1 MLMGWGCKKVSD
13 FACKCIEWKAK
24 MRRVRLGDG
33 GYDLGPERTKVVEIS
48 KSFVAKKPIS
58 ASSID
63 VSASSSPG
71 SAALDEEKL
80 RLVVQRIVYYG
91 EIKESFHSA
100 SERDERG
107 VSQDDIVAMLEG
119 NWALAAKPDWDQAHK
134 NWEYKLA
141 GTDLEGD
148 ELVLKITVNEEM
160 QRITIITKY

>member
-1 MLMGWGCKKVSD
+1 MGSK
-13 FACKCIEWKAK
+13 
-24 MRRVRLGDG
+24 
-33 GYDLGPERTKVVEIS
+33 RTKVVGIS

-119 NWALAAKPDWDQAHK
+119 KWTLAEKPDWDQAHK

-141 GTDLEGD
+141 GADLEGD

>member
-1 MLMGWGCKKVSD
+1 MGSK
-13 FACKCIEWKAK
+13 
-24 MRRVRLGDG
+24 
-33 GYDLGPERTKVVEIS
+33 RTKVVEIS
-48 KSFVAKKPIS
+48 KNFVAQRPIS

-71 SAALDEEKL
+71 SAALDKEKL
-80 RLVVQRIVYYG
+80 RLVVQRIVYG

-119 NWALAAKPDWDQAHK
+119 EWALVAEPDWDQTHK

-148 ELVLKITVNEEM
+148 ELALKIAVNEEK

>member
-1 MLMGWGCKKVSD
+1 MEGEDETPSL
-13 FACKCIEWKAK
+13 
-24 MRRVRLGDG
+24 RRLEN
-33 GYDLGPERTKVVEIS
+33 DLKPKRAKVVEIS
-48 KSFVAKKPIS
+48 QSFVAKKPIL

-71 SAALDEEKL
+71 SAALDEDNL
-80 RLVVQRIVYYG
+80 RLVVQRIVNYG

-100 SERDERG
+100 SERDERD
-107 VSQDDIVAMLEG
+107 VSQDDIVAMLER
-119 NWALAAKPDWDQAHK
+119 NWRLTAEPDWDQAHR

>member
-1 MLMGWGCKKVSD
+1 M
-13 FACKCIEWKAK
+13 
-24 MRRVRLGDG
+24 
-33 GYDLGPERTKVVEIS
+33 
-48 KSFVAKKPIS
+48 
-58 ASSID
+58 
-63 VSASSSPG
+63 
-71 SAALDEEKL
+71 AALDEEKL

-107 VSQDDIVAMLEG
+107 VSQDDILAMLEG
-119 NWALAAKPDWDQAHK
+119 NWTLAAEPDWDHAHK

>member
-1 MLMGWGCKKVSD
+1 M
-13 FACKCIEWKAK
+13 
-24 MRRVRLGDG
+24 
-33 GYDLGPERTKVVEIS
+33 GPERTKVVEIS

-107 VSQDDIVAMLEG
+107 VSQDDILAMLEG
-119 NWALAAKPDWDQAHK
+119 NWTLAAEPDWDQVHK

>member
-1 MLMGWGCKKVSD
+1 M
-13 FACKCIEWKAK
+13 
-24 MRRVRLGDG
+24 
-33 GYDLGPERTKVVEIS
+33 
-48 KSFVAKKPIS
+48 
-58 ASSID
+58 
-63 VSASSSPG
+63 
-71 SAALDEEKL
+71 AALDEEKL

-134 NWEYKLA
+134 NWEYRLA

>member
-1 MLMGWGCKKVSD
+1 LDSK
-13 FACKCIEWKAK
+13 
-24 MRRVRLGDG
+24 
-33 GYDLGPERTKVVEIS
+33 RTKVVEIS
-48 KSFVAKKPIS
+48 QSFVAKKPIS
-58 ASSID
+58 ESSID

-107 VSQDDIVAMLEG
+107 VSQDDIVAMLDG
-119 NWALAAKPDWDQAHK
+119 KWTLAAEPDWDQAHK

-148 ELVLKITVNEEM
+148 ELALKIAVNEEM

>member
-1 MLMGWGCKKVSD
+1 MEGEDGTRSL
-13 FACKCIEWKAK
+13 
-24 MRRVRLGDG
+24 RRR
-33 GYDLGPERTKVVEIS
+33 GYVLEPKRTKVVAIS

-58 ASSID
+58 ASNID

-80 RLVVQRIVYYG
+80 RLVVERIVYYG

-100 SERDERG
+100 SERAERG

-119 NWALAAKPDWDQAHK
+119 NWTFSAAPDWDQAHK

-141 GTDLEGD
+141 GVDLEGD

>member
-1 MLMGWGCKKVSD
+1 
-13 FACKCIEWKAK
+13 
-24 MRRVRLGDG
+24 
-33 GYDLGPERTKVVEIS
+33 LGPERTKVVEIS

-119 NWALAAKPDWDQAHK
+119 NWTLAAEPDWDQAHK